1 MKSLFRQFMNQF
13 KKNQTSLKKSNQF
26 KKNCTGLKKL
36 NQRLKL
42 SYNIYTKTF
51 IRLSVG
57 D

>member
-1 MKSLFRQFMNQF
+1 MKSLFRQFVNQF

-42 SYNIYTKTF
+42 SYNISIICLF
-51 IRLSVG
+51 IY
-57 D
+57 